1 MKNLILI
8 LTILT
13 MFLVAENNWYPYTDN
28 VMGGKSSLKAE
39 VDETDTIKLTGDV
52 STKNNGG
59 FVRLATRPESLAEDI
74 KGIKFLA
81 KGNNETYDLHISL
94 KGIKMPPWSFK
105 SKKFFVSNEWEEYQ
119 IEFIDFENYGYSA
132 RSFKPRNFNEVSF
145 AGYGRDFKVNLELRN
160 IEFY

>member
-39 VDETDTIKLTGDV
+39 VDEKDTIKLTGDV

-105 SKKFFVSNEWEEYQ
+105 S
-119 IEFIDFENYGYSA
+119 
-132 RSFKPRNFNEVSF
+132 
-145 AGYGRDFKVNLELRN
+145 
-160 IEFY
+160 